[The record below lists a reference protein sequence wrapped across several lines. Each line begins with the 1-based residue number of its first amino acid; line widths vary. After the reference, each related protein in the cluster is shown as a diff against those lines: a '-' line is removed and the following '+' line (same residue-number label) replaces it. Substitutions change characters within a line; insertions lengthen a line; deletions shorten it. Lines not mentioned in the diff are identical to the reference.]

1 MFFSMVLVKKKLEIR
16 SNSDRINNISTWITT
31 SAWPLDR
38 LQKRNASQGR
48 YIHKDGFT
56 IWQRMVGKP
65 GWSSTSRC
73 DTGDDHHSPP
83 TSLTAILRLTSHPIV
98 GGTSQREGEV
108 MVRRGEGEVM
118 VRRGGGETTCDSF
131 RLYHEWDV
139 TWNAKWLSGMLAEN
153 DHRDAPRVDQQEL
166 LIMMIHRCVWLSRRK
181 EESGEAEV
189 G

>member
-1 MFFSMVLVKKKLEIR
+1 MDSTYYSKFNNKDAVYIYLKHRISQTPFSTSFVGVQDLWVFMFFSMVLVKKKLEIR

-139 TWNAKWLSGMLAEN
+139 T
-153 DHRDAPRVDQQEL
+153 
-166 LIMMIHRCVWLSRRK
+166 
-181 EESGEAEV
+181 
-189 G
+189 